1 MIRQERAGQT
11 SVSLLWQEP
20 EQPNGIILEYEI
32 KYYEKVCKSSGGGW
46 VRSHQGAVGSEEGLG
61 PWGLTASAFFGQD
74 KEMQSYSTLKA
85 VTTRAT
91 VSGLKPGT
99 RYVFQVRARTSAG
112 CGRFSQAM
120 EVETGKPSEC
130 EDGGGLEAPLVR
142 PGGGQ
147 AGRNHTWLSPRDP

>member
-1 MIRQERAGQT
+1 MRRAP
-11 SVSLLWQEP
+11 EP
-20 EQPNGIILEYEI
+20 
-32 KYYEKVCKSSGGGW
+32 
-46 VRSHQGAVGSEEGLG
+46 R
-61 PWGLTASAFFGQD
+61 GLTAVAFVGQD

-130 EDGGGLEAPLVR
+130 KEGGGLGNPTGETRRKPIATPHWALETPNLSV
-142 PGGGQ
+142 PCSGAASLQ
-147 AGRNHTWLSPRDP
+147 AGSEAQPRHLWASTEPE

>member
-1 MIRQERAGQT
+1 M
-11 SVSLLWQEP
+11 
-20 EQPNGIILEYEI
+20 
-32 KYYEKVCKSSGGGW
+32 
-46 VRSHQGAVGSEEGLG
+46 
-61 PWGLTASAFFGQD
+61 GLTAAAFFGQD

-130 EDGGGLEAPLVR
+130 EDGGGLEGPLVR
-142 PGGGQ
+142 PGVGQ
-147 AGRNHTWLSPRDP
+147 AERSHIRWGTRDP